1 MQEGSFCEQPDRV
14 NTARMI
20 GNADL
25 LGGTG
30 CLFSKYLMLSK
41 SQSMKAQTI
50 ALGAGTRIAL
60 VPRCQFVCISS
71 YSVEGDLVDRIA
83 VSGLGPFVACER

>member
-1 MQEGSFCEQPDRV
+1 
-14 NTARMI
+14 MI

-30 CLFSKYLMLSK
+30 CLFSKNLMLSK
-41 SQSMKAQTI
+41 SQCMETQII

-71 YSVEGDLVDRIA
+71 YSAEVDLAERIA
-83 VSGLGPFVACER
+83 VCGLGPFVACER